1 MDEEK
6 KDEITFLQ
14 KKRKIP
20 EESNEEDFFDK
31 IVSEKKKNVEEEN
44 PIESLLDKEMN
55 LEKEDVIEKD
65 KSDEK
70 NNLSKKIQKLNN

>member
-1 MDEEK
+1 MEEEK
-6 KDEITFLQ
+6 KNEITFLQ

-20 EESNEEDFFDK
+20 EESNEENFFDK

-44 PIESLLDKEMN
+44 PLENLLDKEVKI
-55 LEKEDVIEKD
+55 EEEDVIEKD

-70 NNLSKKIQKLNN
+70 KKT